1 MSDQAAGLRRLM
13 RQGQPFQPVGV
24 FGTDAALSASVSAHL
39 ALALVRRGTPTWVLD
54 EAAAPRNVVTQ
65 FGIQPRFTLDQA
77 LRRQADAAAAV
88 TPVLDGLHVLA
99 LHGGMGWLAGIPEL
113 RWRTAVDDL
122 AAMPGQ
128 PLWLVLHAPAGRER
142 DSLALCAQER
152 LLVMPQRKTALTQT
166 YALLKAAH
174 QHHPA
179 DRYRVLV
186 VQARDEDAAG
196 EAFDALAATARRFL
210 GIRLDSLGWIPRDV
224 TLADAARR
232 LRSICELPPGTPGM
246 QAFRQLAE
254 RFVARMADEGSHGM
268 EEFWLK
274 TWMFSRLAAEAAL
287 EDVQNVQPS
296 RSLG

>member
-13 RQGQPFQPVGV
+13 RQGHPFQPVGV
-24 FGTDAALSASVSAHL
+24 FGTDAGLTASVSAHL

-77 LRRQADAAAAV
+77 LRREADASAAA
-88 TPVLDGLHVLA
+88 TPVMDGLQVLA
-99 LHGGMGWLAGIPEL
+99 VNGGMGWLAGTPEL

-122 AAMPGQ
+122 AGVPGQ
-128 PLWLVLHAPAGRER
+128 PLWLVLHAAAGRER
-142 DSLALCAQER
+142 DSLALCARDR
-152 LLVMPQRKTALTQT
+152 LLVMPQRKAALTET

-179 DRYRVLV
+179 DRCWVLV
-186 VQARDEDAAG
+186 VQARDEDAAR
-196 EAFDALAATARRFL
+196 EAFAALAATARRFL
-210 GIRLDSLGWIPRDV
+210 GIRLDSLGWIPRDAE
-224 TLADAARR
+224 LAEASRR
-232 LRSICELPPGTPGM
+232 LRSVRDLPPGTPGM

-254 RFVARMADEGSHGM
+254 RAVGLMADEGGHGLD
-268 EEFWLK
+268 EFWLK
-274 TWMFSRLAAEAAL
+274 MWMFSRLAAEAAL
-287 EDVQNVQPS
+287 ENVQNVQLS